1 MRTAFLIGIVAFL
14 SACAGAAPRPES
26 QGEPQ
31 GRWQGYLQ
39 RNGLRQPM
47 SLELT
52 EASSIW
58 DGRFSAGDNAVPL
71 ESVRVS
77 GSNVHFELPNEG
89 AFDGDV
95 AGDKMAGSVS
105 GPVSGSFNLTRLDP
119 WTPYPFGP

>member
-1 MRTAFLIGIVAFL
+1 MRTAFLIGIAAFL
-14 SACAGAAPRPES
+14 TACAGAAPLPQS

-77 GSNVHFELPNEG
+77 GNNVHFESPTDG
-89 AFDGDV
+89 VFDGEAD
-95 AGDKMAGSVS
+95 GDSLSGSVS
-105 GPVSGSFNLTRLDP
+105 GPVNGSFSLKRSAEWN
-119 WTPYPFGP
+119 PYPFGP

>member
-1 MRTAFLIGIVAFL
+1 MRTAFSIAFVAL
-14 SACAGAAPRPES
+14 LAACAGATPRPQREA
-26 QGEPQ
+26 EPE

-52 EASSIW
+52 AASSVW

-71 ESVRVS
+71 ESIRVS
-77 GSNVHFELPNEG
+77 GNNVHFELPGEG
-89 AFDGDV
+89 AFDGAV
-95 AGDKMAGSVS
+95 AGNKMAGSVS

>member
-1 MRTAFLIGIVAFL
+1 
-14 SACAGAAPRPES
+14 
-26 QGEPQ
+26 
-31 GRWQGYLQ
+31 
-39 RNGLRQPM
+39 M